1 MLKKIIYILILLTF
15 SNICLFAGQQVVSQA
30 PDYNET
36 NEMIIDPGAAVVVA
50 NASEEA
56 LTAQLYYNNFPLE
69 NETIISQD
77 NNNQDLLLSESWE
90 LTPFSIKINGS
101 ELYDYGLNIELEV
114 GFFQLLD
121 SNGNIAQGNQGYIID
136 EQSMKIENLT
146 EINGVSFENTPS
158 GSNSYFY
165 NIPLSNSLYYNQKD
179 MAIFKLTW
187 QEKDILQPGNY
198 ISNIQITFSID

>member
-15 SNICLFAGQQVVSQA
+15 SNICLFAEQQVVSQA
-30 PDYNET
+30 PNYNET

>member
-15 SNICLFAGQQVVSQA
+15 SNICLFAEQQVVSQA